1 MAGSD
6 LGAVVGNQAGHD
18 CATLCRDG
26 CVLGEACPHREAA
39 RQAVAFVMST
49 DWDTLM
55 SIAESKNLPTQESD
69 PLKALDAYFP
79 GSQP

>member
-6 LGAVVGNQAGHD
+6 PSSIGAAPAGHD

-55 SIAESKNLPTQESD
+55 NIAETKNLPPEESD
-69 PLKALDAYFP
+69 PLRVLDNYFP

>member
-1 MAGSD
+1 MAGPDPSSIE
-6 LGAVVGNQAGHD
+6 AAPAEHD

-55 SIAESKNLPTQESD
+55 NIAEAKNLPPEESD
-69 PLKALDAYFP
+69 PLKVLDNYFP
-79 GSQP
+79 GS

>member
-1 MAGSD
+1 MTSSDPGSFG
-6 LGAVVGNQAGHD
+6 GASAAHD

-39 RQAVAFVMST
+39 RQAVAFIMNT

-55 SIAESKNLPTQESD
+55 KIAESRNLPPQESD
-69 PLKALDAYFP
+69 PLKVLENYFP
-79 GSQP
+79 GSPR

>member
-6 LGAVVGNQAGHD
+6 PSSIQGAAAGHD

-55 SIAESKNLPTQESD
+55 NIAETKNLPPEESD
-69 PLKALDAYFP
+69 PLRVLDNYFP